1 MEARSVPTYRN
12 VLESVIM
19 GFGDFRRALRSEDR
33 EIFDELMKKARLH
46 ASAGSYQSGSY
57 QSCPE
62 PTDTLFLAILV
73 ELAKDIKR
81 LREEVS
87 KEKGEKSGGPRK

>member
-1 MEARSVPTYRN
+1 MEAGDMGRSVPTYRN
-12 VLESVIM
+12 VLDSVIM

-46 ASAGSYQSGSY
+46 ASAGSY